1 MEHNKYT
8 VDYSIDNSYIEPHMR
23 LDIGPDPGKP
33 STGGIIGII
42 FLLLLLLIYVIG
54 I

>member
-1 MEHNKYT
+1 MEYNKYI
-8 VDYSIDNSYIEPHMR
+8 VDDSIDNSYIEPHMR
-23 LDIGPDPGKP
+23 PDIGPDPAKP

>member
-1 MEHNKYT
+1 MDNYPYMDYT
-8 VDYSIDNSYIEPHMR
+8 TNSPDYIEPHMR
-23 LDIGPDPGKP
+23 PDIGPDPGKP

-42 FLLLLLLIYVIG
+42 FLLLILLIYVIG

>member
-1 MEHNKYT
+1 
-8 VDYSIDNSYIEPHMR
+8 MR
-23 LDIGPDPGKP
+23 PDIGPDPAKP